1 MCVQLSAYLRRQEK
15 SHQVDVLVEV
25 YRGCLVCVSDICRG
39 LWLLPGLGGVPGLGL
54 PGAPHPVYQ
63 EDQAH
68 LGGGWCRIVCR
79 GVVWYGMLGHGM
91 VLYDRV
97 WYGMVWYVG

>member
-1 MCVQLSAYLRRQEK
+1 MVMFWLRYIEVVSCVL
-15 SHQVDVLVEV
+15 
-25 YRGCLVCVSDICRG
+25 DICRG

-54 PGAPHPVYQ
+54 PGAPRPVYQ

-97 WYGMVWYVG
+97 WYGMVFYGSVWYGILE